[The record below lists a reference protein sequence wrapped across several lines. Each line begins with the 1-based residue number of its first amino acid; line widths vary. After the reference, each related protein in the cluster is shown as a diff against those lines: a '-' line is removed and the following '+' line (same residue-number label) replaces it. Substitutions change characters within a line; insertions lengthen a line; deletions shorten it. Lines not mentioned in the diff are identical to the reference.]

1 MVLIHEETSWQAV
14 RVAAYLKFLTT
25 ELQQNDH
32 PMNIPEAAIGRTAC
46 MIRNVSHVNLHTD
59 KPT

>member
-32 PMNIPEAAIGRTAC
+32 QVNITRGDNSVEHHA
-46 MIRNVSHVNLHTD
+46 
-59 KPT
+59 

>member
-25 ELQQNDH
+25 ELQHDNSVKLNQGDNSVNHHAQSDMSH
-32 PMNIPEAAIGRTAC
+32 MNLQP
-46 MIRNVSHVNLHTD
+46 D
-59 KPT
+59 KLT